1 MDADAG
7 DMDAERE
14 GVSKKRKFT
23 SKVTV
28 TSNKQLKKND
38 WLLSY
43 TGKNHDISV
52 LICNKP

>member
-38 WLLSY
+38 
-43 TGKNHDISV
+43 
-52 LICNKP
+52 

>member
-1 MDADAG
+1 
-7 DMDAERE
+7 MDAERE

-23 SKVTV
+23 SKVT
-28 TSNKQLKKND
+28 KKKKALKKND

-52 LICNKP
+52 FICNKP

>member
-23 SKVTV
+23 SKVT
-28 TSNKQLKKND
+28 KKKK
-38 WLLSY
+38 L
-43 TGKNHDISV
+43 
-52 LICNKP
+52 